1 MEKQNKIPIFF
12 AVDDE
17 YTPFLAVALE
27 SLIDNSSRENY
38 YLIKVLY
45 TNITEENQKKIK
57 KYERENVNIEFVDL
71 NYYINK
77 VKDKLYTRDY
87 YSKTT
92 YFRLFIPELYPQYDK
107 VLYLDSDIVI
117 LSDIADLYN
126 IDMGDNLVAAAPD
139 DVIQTIEV
147 FQEYAEKVV
156 GVADYRNYFNA
167 GILVM
172 NLDELRKFNF
182 QEKFLYLLE
191 TVKFSV
197 AQDQDYL
204 NRLCKGRT
212 KLISN
217 TWDKMPI
224 GGDTIPREE
233 LNLIHFNLTFK
244 PWHFEDILYKEYF
257 WLYAEK
263 TEYIDQILEIKE
275 NYTEEQKFKDM
286 ESDKKLRALAQKE
299 CDCVGDDRRF
309 RYIDDEE
316 FRTKA
321 TDRLEILKRI
331 EQLEKEGRFDV
342 DPEDD
347 PPTIPLEPEDV
358 DYLKTKRS
366 SKIKRKVAYRL
377 GEKFLDEIL
386 RTNKLI
392 IKEVKGLENLK
403 NMKTGAMITCNHFN
417 PFDSFAVEKAFRMS
431 GQIKNKRLYK
441 VIREGNYTNF
451 PGLYGFFFRNCDT
464 LPLSSNKRTMVEFMK
479 SVKTILDKG
488 DFILI
493 YPEQS
498 LWWNYK
504 KPKPLKSGAFKIAA
518 KNNVPIIPIFITMQ
532 DSNIIGTDGF
542 PIQEYTLNI
551 GEPIYPDEKLS
562 ENENK
567 EMMKEKNF
575 EIWKNVYE
583 DYYKIPLEYT
593 TENQENKAI

>member
-403 NMKTGAMITCNHFN
+403 NMKNGAMITCNHFN